1 MFQIGDYVVKP
12 ATGVCRVENILHL
25 DLSKADK
32 NRLYYLL
39 IPSDH
44 AGEKI
49 YVPVDSSA
57 IKIRKAMTKEEAEAL
72 IRKIP
77 QIEETWIRNDKEREQ
92 QYKTVIRSGEPESL
106 IGMFMSL
113 YLRKMR
119 RVESG
124 KKNTTIDEHYY
135 RQAENQL
142 YAELGIALGKNQ
154 EDVFG
159 LIAEACRA

>member
-1 MFQIGDYVVKP
+1 M
-12 ATGVCRVENILHL
+12 
-25 DLSKADK
+25 
-32 NRLYYLL
+32 
-39 IPSDH
+39 
-44 AGEKI
+44 
-49 YVPVDSSA
+49 PVDSSA

-106 IGMFMSL
+106 IGMIKSL
-113 YLRKMR
+113 YLRKKR
-119 RVESG
+119 RLESG